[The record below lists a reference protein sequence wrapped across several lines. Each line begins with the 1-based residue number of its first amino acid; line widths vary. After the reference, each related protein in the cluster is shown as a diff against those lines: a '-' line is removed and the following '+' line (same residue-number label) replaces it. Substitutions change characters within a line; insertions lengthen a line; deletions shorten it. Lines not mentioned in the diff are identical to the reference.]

1 MIAKKNFI
9 LRKRVNLDHL
19 TLLKSIDK
27 NHRNEIKKLAQ
38 TMETLYAA
46 KLWKLHEKFRI
57 GLKTII
63 EEVEESLGGE
73 TRSSNLRDRDSLSSE
88 LQKMLLIVSLTIPLM
103 VTQTI
108 LLRVTRRTAKMT
120 RRNSRI
126 KCGSCVLK
134 LEDLKN
140 WFKFFLNV
148 VKKRK

>member
-1 MIAKKNFI
+1 M
-9 LRKRVNLDHL
+9 

-73 TRSSNLRDRDSLSSE
+73 TRSSNL
-88 LQKMLLIVSLTIPLM
+88 
-103 VTQTI
+103 
-108 LLRVTRRTAKMT
+108 
-120 RRNSRI
+120 
-126 KCGSCVLK
+126 
-134 LEDLKN
+134 
-140 WFKFFLNV
+140 
-148 VKKRK
+148 